1 MAVALVIWL
10 DSTTFWPLA
19 LFGFIFGSAYGGWVA
34 LLPPVVMDE
43 FGSRH
48 ISGVIGVLYTSAGVG
63 TLLGPSAAGFAY
75 DLNHSYTLPILVSI
89 GGNLIAAAL
98 MASIVREPR
107 RGHSA

>member
-43 FGSRH
+43 FGGRH
-48 ISGVIGVLYTSAGVG
+48 ISGVIG
-63 TLLGPSAAGFAY
+63 
-75 DLNHSYTLPILVSI
+75 IL
-89 GGNLIAAAL
+89 
-98 MASIVREPR
+98 
-107 RGHSA
+107 